1 MSFIRLGILNDSQV
15 FTIWL
20 NANLFNLFY
29 FKTSLFGSRKLD
41 IKTEQ
46 GKNSCIKLIVK
57 PVLCEIV

>member
-1 MSFIRLGILNDSQV
+1 MLIYLTYFISKPV
-15 FTIWL
+15 
-20 NANLFNLFY
+20 
-29 FKTSLFGSRKLD
+29 LFGSRKLD